1 MTYINY
7 NFENFNK
14 AMSHLKNGQ
23 TQRAVNELKNEL
35 NKFFKDS
42 ECEQV
47 IFTKNTDKLFF
58 GMTTY
63 CQLGTYD
70 VVEVIG
76 GSEPIRIRRYSIEID
91 SKLLELGL
99 TSRELTA
106 VLLHEVG
113 HVVNDSTPIE
123 EVRKAVDKYM
133 AEYNTTIDINNSED
147 LLYLFRFAVQDS
159 IRKTKSLF
167 TRNDEEI
174 LADEFVFRCGYGE
187 DLERAFR
194 KIRGSAL
201 TINKNVSNK
210 LITLQWA
217 FQIYK
222 NIGIHRLGAIKTLNK
237 AKGLTGSELEKKEL
251 DIVINGLNNKKNVT
265 ESSIEL
271 IRETSKNSLP
281 EKLRRKGLRSIEE
294 DIYEYQMRIRNV
306 ESEDEAIVLM
316 RQINSRMS
324 ILDDYIYNSQN
335 VDKKELERWEKV
347 YDKYELLRQELSKK
361 TIYNNKSYGLWLD
374 YNYATNFP
382 GATDAYLR

>member
-1 MTYINY
+1 MEYIKY
-7 NFENFNK
+7 NFSNFDK
-14 AMSHLKNGQ
+14 AMFHLKDAQ
-23 TQRAVNELKNEL
+23 TKKAINELETEL

-42 ECEQV
+42 TCNQV

-63 CQLGTYD
+63 CNISTSD
-70 VVEVIG
+70 VVECVMG
-76 GSEPIRIRRYSIEID
+76 DHPVRIKEYSIEMD
-91 SKLLELGL
+91 SKLLEIGL

-113 HVVNDSTPIE
+113 HIVNDSTPID
-123 EVRKAVDKYM
+123 EVRKAVDRYI
-133 AEYNTTIDINNSED
+133 AEYNTVVNLHYKDDSAYI
-147 LLYLFRFAVQDS
+147 FRFAVQDS
-159 IRKTKSLF
+159 IRKAKSLF
-167 TRNDEEI
+167 TRTDEEI

-187 DLERAFR
+187 ELEKAFK
-194 KIRGSAL
+194 KIRSSAL

-210 LITLQWA
+210 FIALQWA

-237 AKGLTGSELEKKEL
+237 VKSLTGSELEKKEL
-251 DIVINGLNNKKNVT
+251 DMIIKGLNGRKNVT

-271 IRETSKNSLP
+271 IRETTKNSLP

-306 ESEDEAIVLM
+306 DDEDEAIVLM

-335 VDKKELERWEKV
+335 IDNKELERWHKL
-347 YDKYELLRQELSKK
+347 YDKYDLLRQELSKK

>member
-106 VLLHEVG
+106 ILLHEVG

-294 DIYEYQMRIRNV
+294 DIYEYQMRICNV